1 MSKNAAIQ
9 NNGINV
15 PGLLEFKGD
24 IAKNPY
30 NGMID
35 YKVNLEWLG
44 GTKSKVTTT
53 GIRMGNENLKRNFS
67 FIIDEPEQLLG
78 ENTNPTPQEYLLG
91 GMGGC
96 ILVGYSV
103 GASVLGITL
112 EKLEVDLEAGLDL
125 RGFLEVNPDSPIGFK
140 NVKYTIRVKGNG
152 TKEQFEHIH
161 QKVIETSPNRATIAN
176 QIDVLCDLVIEDN

>member
-1 MSKNAAIQ
+1 MNQ
-9 NNGINV
+9 HVLNTNGINV
-15 PGLLEFKGD
+15 SALQSYKELITSSPQD
-24 IAKNPY
+24 A
-30 NGMID
+30 MVD

-53 GIRMGNENLKRNFS
+53 GISIGEEQLERNFF
-67 FIIDEPEQLLG
+67 FIVDEPEQILG

-91 GMGGC
+91 GMGSC
-96 ILVGYSV
+96 MLVGFAV

-125 RGFLEVNPDSPIGFK
+125 RGFLEINPDSPIGFK

-161 QKVIETSPNRATIAN
+161 QKVITNSPNRANITNPIN
-176 QIDVLCDLVIEDN
+176 VLCDLVIEN

>member
-1 MSKNAAIQ
+1 MSQKAAIQ
-9 NNGINV
+9 QNGINV
-15 PGLLEFKGD
+15 PALQIFKED
-24 IAKNPY
+24 IAKNPA

-35 YKVNLEWLG
+35 YKVNLKWLG
-44 GTKSKVTTT
+44 GTKSKVSST
-53 GIRMGNENLKRNFS
+53 GITLGNQKIERNFS

-125 RGFLEVNPDSPIGFK
+125 RGFLEANPDSPIGFK
-140 NVKYTIRVKGNG
+140 DVKYTIRVKGNG
-152 TKEQFEHIH
+152 TKEQFEYIH
-161 QKVIETSPNRATIAN
+161 NKVIQTSPNRATVAN
-176 QIDVLCDLVIEDN
+176 EIDVLCDLVVEE

>member
-1 MSKNAAIQ
+1 MSKNAALLR
-9 NNGINV
+9 NGINV
-15 PGLLEFKGD
+15 KGLQDFKKD
-24 IAKNPY
+24 IAINPE
-30 NGMID
+30 NGMIN

-53 GIRMGNENLKRNFS
+53 GITLGNDKLNRNFS
-67 FIIDEPEQLLG
+67 FIIDEPEQILG

-112 EKLEVDLEAGLDL
+112 EKLEVDLEADLDL
-125 RGFLEVNPDSPIGFK
+125 RGFTEVNPDSPIGFID
-140 NVKYTIRVKGNG
+140 VKYTIRVKGDG
-152 TKEQFEHIH
+152 TREQFESIH
-161 QKVIETSPNRATIAN
+161 QKVIETSPNRATISN
-176 QIDVLCDLVIEDN
+176 PINVICDLEIEE

>member
-1 MSKNAAIQ
+1 MSNSKSIQ

-15 PGLLEFKGD
+15 PALKSYKED
-24 IAKNPY
+24 ISKNPE
-30 NGMID
+30 NAMIN
-35 YKVNLEWLG
+35 YKVNLQWLG

-53 GIRMGNENLKRNFS
+53 GIKLGNEQLERNFS
-67 FIIDEPEQLLG
+67 FVIDEPEQLLG
-78 ENTNPTPQEYLLG
+78 ENTSPTPQEYLLG

-96 ILVGYSV
+96 ILVGYTV

-112 EKLEVDLEAGLDL
+112 EKLEVDLEAELDL

-140 NVKYTIRVKGNG
+140 NVKYTIRVKGDG
-152 TKEQFEHIH
+152 TKEQFEKIH

-176 QIDVLCDLVIEDN
+176 QINILCDLVVED